1 MIKILRKKGSSLSWM
16 VNSLFTAAFPLEKDE
31 FEIPNINWMAYLYK
45 DFEVIEY
52 SDANGTPLDITL
64 TGMPCWFRK
73 KDLNKIQIPEVSEE
87 AKVDAFLNL
96 PQNVNKSKVKKENN

>member
-31 FEIPNINWMAYLYK
+31 FEIPNINWMAYLSK

-52 SDANGTPLDITL
+52 TDVNGVPLDITT

-73 KDLNKIQIPEVSEE
+73 KDLENVKVVEVSEE

-96 PQNVNKSKVKKENN
+96 PKNMNSSKVKKENK